1 MARDFEAAG
10 SDQFFEVDS
19 TLITDYPFSVSA
31 WIKPEN
37 ITGNGS
43 IFFVGDK
50 DVTNNF
56 HSFFYTSDNRIWVA
70 SRNTTEQGANIQN
83 VGVVANGVEFFA
95 CAVWASATSRTIYLN
110 GSAST
115 ASNTN
120 SVTFTGADRTSIGR
134 YADSTPGRYMDGLIS
149 EMGVWNVELT
159 TSDVDMLANRFSP
172 LMVKPS
178 GLLHYYPLIG
188 NNSPEIDFVSGLNLT
203 MNGTVAKA
211 SHPRIIYPSASQMRR
226 FGSAVAPSTSVK
238 DFIGSGFIPF
248 AR

>member
-1 MARDFEAAG
+1 MARDFEASG
-10 SDQFFEVDS
+10 LDQFFETDS

-37 ITGNGS
+37 IAGNGS

-56 HSFFYTSDNRIWVA
+56 HSFFYTEDNRIWVA
-70 SRNTTEQGANIQN
+70 SRNTTEQGANIKN
-83 VGVVANGVEFFA
+83 VGVVGNGIEFFA

-110 GSAST
+110 GSGSSAT
-115 ASNTN
+115 NTN
-120 SVTFTGADRTSIGR
+120 SVTFANADRTSIGR
-134 YADSTPGRYMDGLIS
+134 YADSTPTRYMDGLIS
-149 EMGVWNVELT
+149 EMGVWNVAL
-159 TSDVDMLANRFSP
+159 DAADIDMLADRFSP

-188 NNSPEIDFVSGLNLT
+188 NNSPETDFVSGLNLT

-211 SHPRIIYPSASQMRR
+211 SHPRIIYPSSSQMRG
-226 FGSAVAPSTSVK
+226 FKYSAGVASVVK
-238 DFIGSGFIPF
+238 DLIGGGFIPF
-248 AR
+248 SR